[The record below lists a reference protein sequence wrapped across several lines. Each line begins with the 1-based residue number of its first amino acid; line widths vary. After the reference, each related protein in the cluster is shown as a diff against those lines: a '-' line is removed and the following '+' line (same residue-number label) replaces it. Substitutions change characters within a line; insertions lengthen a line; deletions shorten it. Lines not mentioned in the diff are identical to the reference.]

1 MVLVRMKR
9 AGTPAAEDSEA
20 LQRLWSLA
28 LARAAQEEMGVPL
41 RLSGF
46 RVERRSLAEL
56 VEMLPEPAL
65 ICALDEGAG
74 EATGLAVL
82 DAGLMAGMVEAM
94 TTGAVT
100 AVERG
105 ADRAGARRPT
115 RTDAALLTPVLDRAL
130 TTLEAGAGEAGLT
143 EWARGFR
150 FAATVDGG
158 RGVMLLLEDVPY
170 RLMVAEVDLA
180 LGARA
185 GPLLLAMPEGR
196 VVGGAALPAPMDE
209 RFTEALAAQVAG
221 AEARLEAV
229 LARLSLP
236 LGMVMSLQVGQ
247 EIALPRAEI
256 GRIAVEGLDG
266 RKVGAGKLG
275 RQGNLRAVRLVA
287 AEAVEATT
295 PPAPMPAIME
305 RRS

>member
-1 MVLVRMKR
+1 MALVRVKR
-9 AGTPAAEDSEA
+9 AGGPAAEDSEA
-20 LQRLWSLA
+20 LARLWSLA
-28 LARAAQEEMGVPL
+28 LARAVQDEMGVPL

-46 RVERRSLAEL
+46 RVERRSLAEI

-74 EATGLAVL
+74 EATGVAVL

-100 AVERG
+100 AVDGG
-105 ADRAGARRPT
+105 AARRPT
-115 RTDAALLTPVLDRAL
+115 RTDAALLAPVLDRAL
-130 TTLEAGAGEAGLT
+130 TGLEAGASEAGLP

-158 RGVMLLLEDVPY
+158 RGLSLMLEDVPY
-170 RLMVAEVDLA
+170 RLLVADVDLA

-185 GPLLLAMPEGR
+185 GPLLLGIPEGR
-196 VVGGAALPAPMDE
+196 AEARLAVPPPDG

-221 AEARLEAV
+221 SEARLEAV
-229 LARLSLP
+229 LSRLALP
-236 LGMVMSLQVGQ
+236 LGAVMNLQVGQ
-247 EIALPRAEI
+247 EIVLPRAEI
-256 GRIAVEGLDG
+256 ARIAVEGLDG

-275 RQGNLRAVRLVA
+275 RQGNLRAVRLT
-287 AEAVEATT
+287 AETVDAGAPLAQT
-295 PPAPMPAIME
+295 PALVE

>member
-1 MVLVRMKR
+1 MALVRMKR
-9 AGTPAAEDSEA
+9 AVGAAAEDSEA
-20 LQRLWSLA
+20 LARLWSLA

-46 RVERRSLAEL
+46 RVERRSLAEI

-74 EATGLAVL
+74 EATGVAVL

-100 AVERG
+100 AMERG
-105 ADRAGARRPT
+105 AARRPT
-115 RTDAALLTPVLDRAL
+115 RTDAALLAPVLDRAL
-130 TTLEAGAGEAGLT
+130 TGLEAGANEAGLP

-150 FAATVDGG
+150 YAATVDGG
-158 RGVMLLLEDVPY
+158 RGLSLMLEDVPY
-170 RLMVAEVDLA
+170 RLLVADIDLA

-185 GPLLLAMPEGR
+185 GPLLLGIPEGR
-196 VVGGAALPAPMDE
+196 AEARLAVPSPPDG

-229 LARLSLP
+229 LSRLALP
-236 LGMVMSLQVGQ
+236 LGMVMNLQVGQ
-247 EIALPRAEI
+247 EIVLPRADI
-256 GRIAVEGLDG
+256 TRIAVEGLDG

-275 RQGNLRAVRLVA
+275 RQGNLRAVRLT
-287 AEAVEATT
+287 AEIVEAGAAPAQT
-295 PPAPMPAIME
+295 PALAE

>member
-1 MVLVRMKR
+1 MALVRVKR
-9 AGTPAAEDSEA
+9 AGGPAAEDSEA
-20 LQRLWSLA
+20 LARLWSLA
-28 LARAAQEEMGVPL
+28 LARAAQDEMGVPL

-46 RVERRSLAEL
+46 RVERRSLAEI

-74 EATGLAVL
+74 EATGVAVL

-94 TTGAVT
+94 TTGVVT
-100 AVERG
+100 ALDGG
-105 ADRAGARRPT
+105 AARRPT
-115 RTDAALLTPVLDRAL
+115 RTDAALLAPVLDRAL
-130 TTLEAGAGEAGLT
+130 TGLEAGASEAGLP

-158 RGVMLLLEDVPY
+158 RGLSLMLEDVPY
-170 RLMVAEVDLA
+170 RLLVADVDLA

-185 GPLLLAMPEGR
+185 GPLLLAIPEGR
-196 VVGGAALPAPMDE
+196 AEGRLAVPPPPDG
-209 RFTEALAAQVAG
+209 RFTEALAVQVAG

-229 LARLSLP
+229 LSRLALP
-236 LGMVMSLQVGQ
+236 LGTVMNLLVGQ
-247 EIALPRAEI
+247 EIVLPRADI
-256 GRIAVEGLDG
+256 ARIAMEGLDG

-275 RQGNLRAVRLVA
+275 RQGNLRAVRLT
-287 AEAVEATT
+287 AEHVEAGAPPVQT
-295 PPAPMPAIME
+295 PALME